1 MKKLIKRIVPA
12 LMTLLALAIAG
23 GSQMTWVFRK

>member
-1 MKKLIKRIVPA
+1 MKKLISKVIPA

-23 GSQMTWVFRK
+23 GSQITWIFRK

>member
-1 MKKLIKRIVPA
+1 MKKLIKKIVPA

-23 GSQMTWVFRK
+23 GSQVSWIFRK

>member
-1 MKKLIKRIVPA
+1 MKKLIKKIVPA

-23 GSQMTWVFRK
+23 GSQMSWIFRK